1 MNRDDGIK
9 PGEKLILHYE
19 DDPDTERVWTV
30 LSYVGKGGS
39 SVVFIAQSG
48 CKIGILKVFEPHDS
62 MENPDEELASFLA
75 PYRLLDKLKLENADF
90 RILNNYIPYS
100 EILWGVGYYECYIWS
115 PDDKQGIIFEEYI
128 RKNIS
133 DGRIGIHQ
141 LYDVVHILEQLT
153 YCICSLHSLGLLHLD
168 IKPSNFLVVYDRRN
182 EISLGHVSLFDI
194 DSIHMADDEN
204 CRIKVTDGF
213 SAPELYTGKSDNRS
227 DIYSIGAVLFAALMT
242 GKETELSVN
251 RESLYGTL
259 DDIIKMFIEHQKAT
273 NVVEHRI
280 DETLLRILKGCLNH
294 NPNKRYPDCEALLED
309 IRRLESLL
317 YPYML

>member
-9 PGEKLILHYE
+9 PGERLILHYE

-30 LSYVGKGGS
+30 LSYVGKGGA

-100 EILWGVGYYECYIWS
+100 EILWGVGCYECYIWS

-153 YCICSLHSLGLLHLD
+153 YCIC
-168 IKPSNFLVVYDRRN
+168 
-182 EISLGHVSLFDI
+182 
-194 DSIHMADDEN
+194 
-204 CRIKVTDGF
+204 
-213 SAPELYTGKSDNRS
+213 
-227 DIYSIGAVLFAALMT
+227 
-242 GKETELSVN
+242 
-251 RESLYGTL
+251 
-259 DDIIKMFIEHQKAT
+259 
-273 NVVEHRI
+273 
-280 DETLLRILKGCLNH
+280 
-294 NPNKRYPDCEALLED
+294 
-309 IRRLESLL
+309 
-317 YPYML
+317 